1 MGICSHAKEIICSS
15 KLCDVPVYVE
25 DNKPNVIQN
34 INDNQNNNSLNI
46 ENNVSIN
53 KNTNNNSNNIQNT
66 NNNNQI
72 SNETANNPN
81 EQNGRKKKSILIKEE
96 VKMDN
101 INIQSMDE
109 KKEVK
114 EVKEVKNDSK
124 HKNRS
129 KKKVGFMS
137 AKEMT
142 SENKSES
149 RFLKGRTDIKIVV
162 LGSSGTGKTSFCNLW
177 VNNTFS
183 EEYKATV
190 MSEFSF
196 KMYNY
201 KGNYYKVQI
210 WDLAGQ
216 DKNIY
221 TSKVFTKGAH
231 GCLILYDTQDKKS
244 FENTIKWK
252 KTVDDNTTFI
262 DGTPLPIVL
271 VQNKIDLV
279 EAEAL
284 EGDEEE
290 LKKFV
295 DENKFLTF
303 TRTSC
308 KNNQNV
314 NETMDFLLANII
326 DRLEDYHK
334 KANIPIDNNKRT
346 SIVIQNPS
354 ASSES
359 LLNSNKNFCCV

>member
-1 MGICSHAKEIICSS
+1 M
-15 KLCDVPVYVE
+15 
-25 DNKPNVIQN
+25 
-34 INDNQNNNSLNI
+34 NDQ
-46 ENNVSIN
+46 
-53 KNTNNNSNNIQNT
+53 
-66 NNNNQI
+66 
-72 SNETANNPN
+72 
-81 EQNGRKKKSILIKEE
+81 
-96 VKMDN
+96 
-101 INIQSMDE
+101 
-109 KKEVK
+109 
-114 EVKEVKNDSK
+114 
-124 HKNRS
+124 
-129 KKKVGFMS
+129 
-137 AKEMT
+137 
-142 SENKSES
+142 NKSES
-149 RFLKGRTDIKIVV
+149 RFVKGRTDIKIVI

-177 VNNTFS
+177 INNTFS

-196 KMYNY
+196 KMYSY

-221 TSKVFTKGAH
+221 TSKVFTKGSH

-252 KTVDDNTTFI
+252 KSIDENATFI

-279 EAEAL
+279 DAEVL

-295 DENKFLTF
+295 DENGFLTF

-314 NETMDFLLANII
+314 NETMDFLLANVI
-326 DRLEDYHK
+326 DRLEEYHK
-334 KANIPIDNNKRT
+334 KENITIYNNKRT
-346 SIVIQNPS
+346 IIVIQNPS
-354 ASSES
+354 LTSES
-359 LLNSNKNFCCV
+359 LLNTNRNFYCL

>member
-1 MGICSHAKEIICSS
+1 M
-15 KLCDVPVYVE
+15 
-25 DNKPNVIQN
+25 
-34 INDNQNNNSLNI
+34 
-46 ENNVSIN
+46 
-53 KNTNNNSNNIQNT
+53 
-66 NNNNQI
+66 
-72 SNETANNPN
+72 N
-81 EQNGRKKKSILIKEE
+81 EQN
-96 VKMDN
+96 
-101 INIQSMDE
+101 
-109 KKEVK
+109 
-114 EVKEVKNDSK
+114 KN
-124 HKNRS
+124 
-129 KKKVGFMS
+129 
-137 AKEMT
+137 
-142 SENKSES
+142 ES
-149 RFLKGRTDIKIVV
+149 RFIKGRTDIKIVV

-177 VNNTFS
+177 INNTFS

-201 KGNYYKVQI
+201 KGNYYKVQV

-308 KNNQNV
+308 KNNQNI

>member
-1 MGICSHAKEIICSS
+1 M
-15 KLCDVPVYVE
+15 
-25 DNKPNVIQN
+25 
-34 INDNQNNNSLNI
+34 
-46 ENNVSIN
+46 
-53 KNTNNNSNNIQNT
+53 
-66 NNNNQI
+66 
-72 SNETANNPN
+72 N
-81 EQNGRKKKSILIKEE
+81 EQN
-96 VKMDN
+96 
-101 INIQSMDE
+101 
-109 KKEVK
+109 
-114 EVKEVKNDSK
+114 KN
-124 HKNRS
+124 
-129 KKKVGFMS
+129 
-137 AKEMT
+137 
-142 SENKSES
+142 ES
-149 RFLKGRTDIKIVV
+149 RFIKGRTDIKIVV

-177 VNNTFS
+177 INNTFS

-201 KGNYYKVQI
+201 KGNYYKIQI

-279 EAEAL
+279 DPEAL
-284 EGDEEE
+284 KTDEEE

>member
-1 MGICSHAKEIICSS
+1 M
-15 KLCDVPVYVE
+15 
-25 DNKPNVIQN
+25 
-34 INDNQNNNSLNI
+34 
-46 ENNVSIN
+46 
-53 KNTNNNSNNIQNT
+53 
-66 NNNNQI
+66 
-72 SNETANNPN
+72 N
-81 EQNGRKKKSILIKEE
+81 EQN
-96 VKMDN
+96 
-101 INIQSMDE
+101 
-109 KKEVK
+109 
-114 EVKEVKNDSK
+114 KN
-124 HKNRS
+124 
-129 KKKVGFMS
+129 
-137 AKEMT
+137 
-142 SENKSES
+142 ES
-149 RFLKGRTDIKIVV
+149 RFIKGRTDIKIVV

-177 VNNTFS
+177 INNTFS

-201 KGNYYKVQI
+201 KGNYYKVQV

-334 KANIPIDNNKRT
+334 KANIPIDNNQRT

>member
-1 MGICSHAKEIICSS
+1 M
-15 KLCDVPVYVE
+15 
-25 DNKPNVIQN
+25 
-34 INDNQNNNSLNI
+34 
-46 ENNVSIN
+46 
-53 KNTNNNSNNIQNT
+53 
-66 NNNNQI
+66 
-72 SNETANNPN
+72 N
-81 EQNGRKKKSILIKEE
+81 EQN
-96 VKMDN
+96 
-101 INIQSMDE
+101 
-109 KKEVK
+109 
-114 EVKEVKNDSK
+114 KN
-124 HKNRS
+124 
-129 KKKVGFMS
+129 
-137 AKEMT
+137 
-142 SENKSES
+142 ES
-149 RFLKGRTDIKIVV
+149 RFIKGRTDIKIVV

-177 VNNTFS
+177 INNIFS

-201 KGNYYKVQI
+201 KGNYYKVQV

>member
-1 MGICSHAKEIICSS
+1 M
-15 KLCDVPVYVE
+15 
-25 DNKPNVIQN
+25 
-34 INDNQNNNSLNI
+34 NDQ
-46 ENNVSIN
+46 
-53 KNTNNNSNNIQNT
+53 
-66 NNNNQI
+66 
-72 SNETANNPN
+72 
-81 EQNGRKKKSILIKEE
+81 
-96 VKMDN
+96 
-101 INIQSMDE
+101 
-109 KKEVK
+109 
-114 EVKEVKNDSK
+114 
-124 HKNRS
+124 
-129 KKKVGFMS
+129 
-137 AKEMT
+137 
-142 SENKSES
+142 NKSES
-149 RFLKGRTDIKIVV
+149 RFIKGRTDIKIVV
-162 LGSSGTGKTSFCNLW
+162 LGSSGTGKTSLCNLW

-221 TSKVFTKGAH
+221 TSKVFTKGSH

-252 KTVDDNTTFI
+252 KSIDDNTTFI

-279 EAEAL
+279 QAEEL
-284 EGDEEE
+284 EKDEEE

-295 DENKFLTF
+295 EDNDFLTF

-308 KNNQNV
+308 KNNQNI

-354 ASSES
+354 LSSES
-359 LLNSNKNFCCV
+359 LLNSNRNFCCW

>member
-1 MGICSHAKEIICSS
+1 M
-15 KLCDVPVYVE
+15 
-25 DNKPNVIQN
+25 
-34 INDNQNNNSLNI
+34 
-46 ENNVSIN
+46 
-53 KNTNNNSNNIQNT
+53 
-66 NNNNQI
+66 
-72 SNETANNPN
+72 N
-81 EQNGRKKKSILIKEE
+81 EQN
-96 VKMDN
+96 
-101 INIQSMDE
+101 
-109 KKEVK
+109 
-114 EVKEVKNDSK
+114 KN
-124 HKNRS
+124 
-129 KKKVGFMS
+129 
-137 AKEMT
+137 
-142 SENKSES
+142 ES
-149 RFLKGRTDIKIVV
+149 RFIKGRTDIKIVV

-177 VNNTFS
+177 INNTFS

-196 KMYNY
+196 KMYNH
-201 KGNYYKVQI
+201 KGNYYKVQV

-354 ASSES
+354 LSSES
-359 LLNSNKNFCCV
+359 LLNSNRNLCCW